1 MKTQPWRGPE
11 GRGPTTSAPETGSR
25 TEDEENV
32 TIEARTGPAQAVAA
46 RPLTELLECPPE
58 TGNLLTAAAQC
69 VTFDAGESV
78 FRQNGDCKGLYLV
91 VSGAFERK
99 AERLRTRLTL
109 GPVRSGDLVELAAAL
124 GESRHTYSLN
134 TVTPGAVLLLPMDP
148 LRQAFESY
156 PPLRMRL
163 LEELAR
169 EVSRAYSACLMNR
182 ALPVRRR
189 AASRARA

>member
-1 MKTQPWRGPE
+1 M
-11 GRGPTTSAPETGSR
+11 S
-25 TEDEENV
+25 
-32 TIEARTGPAQAVAA
+32 IEAKTAPKHAVTA

-58 TGNLLTAAAQC
+58 TGNLLTETARC
-69 VTFDAGESV
+69 VDFQAGESV
-78 FRQNGDCKGLYLV
+78 FRQNADCKGLYLV

-99 AERLRTRLTL
+99 AERLKTRLAL

-134 TVTPGAVLLLPMDP
+134 AVTPGTALLLPIDP

-169 EVSRAYSACLMNR
+169 EVSRAYRVCCLTR
-182 ALPVRRR
+182 AIPLRRR
-189 AASRARA
+189 AASRESL